1 MRVNLNR
8 NLLGTSLSRALYKS
22 AAQDVNRL
30 SLHRAKFKLY
40 GAVAIEKL
48 LQLYYAFFFRF
59 DTNTSLYNQ
68 VPLLYA
74 KYKYEI
80 YFGSFV
86 QAAEI
91 RKSIVFACTSWLEN
105 IEKPTRIHAF
115 VVCAAMETMRFEKI
129 VTILDIS
136 AQEMRLVSDIEEIQK
151 FMHAVKGLACRKNN
165 WANIVGPN
173 YSWSSDASCIKASEI
188 NICLNK
194 PIDYRLGDA
203 DERVACNVVYVN
215 GQFLLK
221 RKFLPTTSSTSYA
234 TIKCRKEDYD
244 SVHTLVNEGENILF
258 ESYVRPNKF
267 FINGYANMAQAA
279 AFDLVMSGMKVKLI
293 GVDLFTLPDLYRAD
307 HHTRDKSKMEMNCVV
322 RTHDLLSNFAFLK
335 MLYREG
341 VLVAQGSVTILNDLS
356 LEEYAQKIQENFG
369 NLRTGILS

>member
-1 MRVNLNR
+1 
-8 NLLGTSLSRALYKS
+8 
-22 AAQDVNRL
+22 
-30 SLHRAKFKLY
+30 
-40 GAVAIEKL
+40 
-48 LQLYYAFFFRF
+48 
-59 DTNTSLYNQ
+59 
-68 VPLLYA
+68 
-74 KYKYEI
+74 
-80 YFGSFV
+80 
-86 QAAEI
+86 
-91 RKSIVFACTSWLEN
+91 
-105 IEKPTRIHAF
+105 
-115 VVCAAMETMRFEKI
+115 
-129 VTILDIS
+129 
-136 AQEMRLVSDIEEIQK
+136 MRLASDIEEIK
-151 FMHAVKGLACRKNN
+151 NFMHAVKGLACRKNN

-173 YSWSSDASCIKASEI
+173 YSWSRDASCIKASKV

-203 DERVACNVVYVN
+203 DERVACSVVYVN

-234 TIKCRKEDYD
+234 TIKYRQEDYD
-244 SVHTLVNEGENILF
+244 STHALVNEGENILF
-258 ESYVRPNKF
+258 EPYVRPNKF

-293 GVDLFTLPDLYRAD
+293 GVDLFTLEELYTAD